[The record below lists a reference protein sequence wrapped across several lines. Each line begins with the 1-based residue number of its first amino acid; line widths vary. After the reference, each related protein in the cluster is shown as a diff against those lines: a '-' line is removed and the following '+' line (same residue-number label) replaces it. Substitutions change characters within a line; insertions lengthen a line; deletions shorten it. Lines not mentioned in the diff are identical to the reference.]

1 MPLEFFSYRDSE
13 SGNQV
18 FEFKAKESINY
29 MGEIAIR
36 LAQIKIESFVIKQ
49 LFRNLNPEI
58 F

>member
-36 LAQIKIESFVIKQ
+36 LAQIKIKSLASK
-49 LFRNLNPEI
+49 
-58 F
+58 